1 MKIFFLFCLTGEI
14 LWGKCREVRVFPIFR
29 SNYENN
35 LDKKIVPRERPK
47 FSRHYV
53 QSSPKKISM

>member
-1 MKIFFLFCLTGEI
+1 MGKNTVNIGQHYYHNVVKIEGFSD
-14 LWGKCREVRVFPIFR
+14 FR

-35 LDKKIVPRERPK
+35 LDRNIDPRERPK

-53 QSSPKKISM
+53 INGVN